1 MAKGTIQFSGTDECF
16 VLSSAENTNY
26 LYFPIAGEA
35 GLKAC
40 VTPNLGGDSKLD
52 QEHFVLEPVSVEN
65 LHNNKNTRNFW
76 LGFGDGRTWSAVG
89 SSAEQEAERFT
100 KDQEES
106 RVEGGFLWQKA
117 VRASRKYG
125 IEAEV
130 TSFVPVEANVE
141 IMQVTLRNTSDK
153 AVEFSPI
160 AVIPLYGRSADNLR
174 DHRNVTSMLH
184 RVSVTEE
191 GVQVKPTMS
200 FDEKG
205 HRLNQMIY
213 YVHGSE
219 GNGDRAVGF
228 FPTTESLIGEG
239 GSFLR
244 PEAVILDKE
253 GLPAGTKIDGREA
266 VGGLKFKKKT
276 LLPGEACT
284 YILRIG
290 AETEEEKISAADAAY
305 RTEADVTDALAKTS
319 GYWKNKV
326 NVHFH
331 TGDADFDRFMAWV
344 SFQPFLRRIYGCS
357 FLPYH
362 DYGRG
367 GRGWRDLW
375 QDCLSLLFMEPDN
388 VRKMIVANF
397 GGVRADGTNA
407 TIIGDGL
414 GNFIADRN
422 GIARVWMDH
431 AFWPFRTLKLYI
443 DQTGDIGILDETA
456 GYFKDPQASRATDID
471 KDWKT
476 SDGNWLKTADG
487 EVYSGSIIEH
497 LLVETLTAFCEVGEH
512 GIIRLRGADWNDA
525 LDMAA
530 KRGESVAFTFAYA
543 MNLEEIADTLEEY
556 GAKTGRSTVSVAK
569 ELTSLIEMDE
579 AVYGDAA
586 KKLEALDAYCNSCV
600 RNISGEQEEFGIDQ
614 IAAALRKMAAWEKDF
629 LRGQEWIDGAE
640 GEGWFNSY
648 YDDHANRVERYTE
661 EDADVRMMLT
671 GQVFAVMSGTAEDS
685 EVGKI
690 AKAADHYLYR
700 KEIGGYRLNTDFR
713 ELKMDMGRMFG
724 FSYGEKENGA
734 VFSHMAVMYGNA
746 LYTRG
751 FAKEGYKV
759 LKSLSD
765 TSLNFEVS
773 RMYPGIPEYF
783 NIDGRGMYPYLTG
796 AASWYLMTMILEV
809 YGVRGRNGDLW
820 FNPRLLAEQFDEKQE
835 AAIELFFAG
844 KPLRVVYRNPKGLDY
859 GSYRVGSIS
868 VNGATTM
875 CQAGEEAVL
884 SLDTVKA
891 FGESVTEITIVLEE
905 N

>member
-1 MAKGTIQFSGTDECF
+1 MAKGIMRFSGQDESF
-16 VLSSAENTNY
+16 VLTSAENTNY
-26 LYFPIAGEA
+26 LYFPVAGEA

-76 LGFGDGRTWSAVG
+76 LNFGGGRVWSAVG
-89 SSAEQEAERFT
+89 SSAAQEAERFT
-100 KDQEES
+100 EDQEES
-106 RVEGGFLWQKA
+106 RVEGGFLWHKA
-117 VRASRKYG
+117 VRSSKRYG

-130 TSFVPVEANVE
+130 ISFVPVDANVE
-141 IMQVTLRNTSDK
+141 IMLVKLRNTSGQPAEFTPT
-153 AVEFSPI
+153 AV
-160 AVIPLYGRSADNLR
+160 VPLYGRSADNLR

-184 RVSVTEE
+184 RVMVTEE

-205 HRLNQMIY
+205 HRLNHLIY

-219 GNGDRAVGF
+219 GDGQKAESF

-244 PEAVILDKE
+244 PEAVIRDKA
-253 GLPAGTKIDGREA
+253 GMPAGTKVDGREA
-266 VGGLKFKKKT
+266 VGGLRFRKKT
-276 LLPGEACT
+276 LAPGEECT

-290 AETEEEKISAADAAY
+290 AEEEEAKIGELDAAY
-305 RTEADVTDALAKTS
+305 SKEAEVTSVLAAT
-319 GYWKNKV
+319 GDYWKKKV
-326 NVHFH
+326 NVQFH
-331 TGDADFDRFMAWV
+331 TGDPDFDHFMSWV

-375 QDCLSLLFMEPDN
+375 QDCLSLLFMEPDD

-456 GYFKDPQASRATDID
+456 GYFKDPQAGRATGID
-471 KDWKT
+471 QDWKPE
-476 SDGNWLKTADG
+476 DGNQLKTADG
-487 EVYSGSIIEH
+487 SIYRGSIIEH

-525 LDMAA
+525 LDMAPN
-530 KRGESVAFTFAYA
+530 RGESVAFTFAYA
-543 MNLEEIADTLEEY
+543 MNLAEIADTLEEY
-556 GAKTGRSTVSVAK
+556 KTSTGKTTVSLAK
-569 ELTSLIEMDE
+569 ELLPLMEMSEDL
-579 AVYGDAA
+579 YGDAE
-586 KKLEALDAYCNSCV
+586 KKREALAAYCDSCV
-600 RNISGEQEEFGIDQ
+600 RNVSGAQAEIGIDT
-614 IAAALRKMAAWEKDF
+614 IVEKLRKMAVWQKDF

-648 YDDHANRVERYTE
+648 YDDHANVVERYSE
-661 EDADVRMMLT
+661 VDEDVRMMLT
-671 GQVFAVMSGTAEDS
+671 GQVFAVMSGTAE
-685 EVGKI
+685 EPQVAKI

-700 KEIGGYRLNTDFR
+700 KEIGGYRLNTDFK

-765 TSLNFEVS
+765 TSLDFEVS

-796 AASWYLMTMILEV
+796 AASWYMMTMILEV
-809 YGVRGRNGDLW
+809 YGVRGRNGDLI
-820 FNPRLLAEQFDEKQE
+820 FAPRLLAEQFDEKKE
-835 AAIELFFAG
+835 ASIELIFAG
-844 KPLRVVYRNPKGLDY
+844 KPLRIVYQNPKELEF
-859 GSYRVGSIS
+859 GSYRVAGCT
-868 VNGATTM
+868 VNGETRAYEK
-875 CQAGEEAVL
+875 GETAVIRREEI
-884 SLDTVKA
+884 D
-891 FGESVTEITIVLEE
+891 GYGDNVTEIKLVLEE
-905 N
+905 V

>member
-1 MAKGTIQFSGTDECF
+1 MAKGALQLSGKDETF
-16 VLSSAENTNY
+16 VLQSAENTNY

-76 LGFGDGRTWSAVG
+76 LNFGDGRVWSAVG
-89 SSAEQEAERFT
+89 SSAMQEAERFT
-100 KDQEES
+100 DAQEES

-117 VRASRKYG
+117 VRESTKYG

-141 IMQVTLRNTSDK
+141 IMRVKLRNTSDV
-153 AVEFSPI
+153 AAEFTPT

-184 RVSVTEE
+184 RVSVDED
-191 GVQVKPTMS
+191 GVEVKPTMS

-205 HRLNQMIY
+205 HRLNHLIY

-219 GNGDRAVGF
+219 GDGMKAESF

-244 PEAVILDKE
+244 PEAVIKDKP
-253 GLPAGTKIDGREA
+253 GMPAGTKIDGREA
-266 VGGLKFKKKT
+266 VGGLKFSKKT
-276 LLPGEACT
+276 LNPGEECV

-290 AETEEEKISAADAAY
+290 VEEDAAKITDNDKAY
-305 RTEADVTDALAKTS
+305 GTDADVTAALTKEIE
-319 GYWKNKV
+319 YWNNKV
-326 NVHFH
+326 NVRFH
-331 TGDADFDRFMAWV
+331 TGDPDFDNYMAWV

-375 QDCLSLLFMEPDN
+375 QDCLSLLFMEPDD

-407 TIIGDGL
+407 TIIGDGI

-443 DQTGDIGILDETA
+443 DQTGDIEILDEMA
-456 GYFKDPQASRATDID
+456 GYFKDPQASRATAID
-471 KDWKT
+471 GDWKPE
-476 SDGNWLKTADG
+476 DGNQLRTKDG
-487 EVYSGSIIEH
+487 AVYSGSIIEH
-497 LLVETLTAFCEVGEH
+497 LLVENLTAFCEVGEH

-530 KRGESVAFTFAYA
+530 KKGESVAFTFAYA
-543 MNLEEIADTLEEY
+543 MNLADIADTLEAY
-556 GAKTGRSTVSVAK
+556 KDKTGKNTVAALK
-569 ELTSLIEMDE
+569 ELAPLLEME
-579 AVYGDAA
+579 ETTYGDANR
-586 KKLEALDAYCNSCV
+586 KLQALQTYCDSCL
-600 RNISGEQEEFGIDQ
+600 RNVSGEKAEFDIDE
-614 IAAALRKMAAWEKDF
+614 IVRKLRKMAEWQKDF
-629 LRGQEWIDGAE
+629 LRGQEWIDGK
-640 GEGWFNSY
+640 GDEGWFNSY
-648 YDDHANRVERYTE
+648 YDDHANRVERYSE
-661 EDADVRMMLT
+661 NDEDVRMMLT
-671 GQVFAVMSGTAEDS
+671 GQVFAVMSGTAEDAQ
-685 EVGKI
+685 VARI
-690 AKAADHYLYR
+690 VKAADHYLYR

-724 FSYGEKENGA
+724 FAYGEKENGA

-765 TSLNFEVS
+765 TSLDFEVS

-809 YGVRGRNGDLW
+809 YGVRGKSGDLA
-820 FNPRLLAEQFDEKQE
+820 FCPRLLAEQFDENGE
-835 AAIELFFAG
+835 AVIELFFAG
-844 KPLRVVYRNPKGLDY
+844 KPLKVTYRNPKKLEF
-859 GSYRVGSIS
+859 GSYRVGSIT
-868 VNGATTM
+868 VNGETKTVSE
-875 CQAGEEAVL
+875 GEEAVIGL
-884 SLDTVKA
+884 GEVEC
-891 FGESVTEITIVLEE
+891 FGDGVTEITIELL
-905 N
+905 

>member
-100 KDQEES
+100 KEQEES

-117 VRASRKYG
+117 VRASKKYG

-219 GNGDRAVGF
+219 GNGDRAVSF

-319 GYWKNKV
+319 DYWKNKV

-579 AVYGDAA
+579 AVYGDVA

-700 KEIGGYRLNTDFR
+700 KKIGGYRLNTDFR

-844 KPLRVVYRNPKGLDY
+844 KPLRVVYRNPKGLEY

>member
-1 MAKGTIQFSGTDECF
+1 MAKGRLQLSGKDETF
-16 VLSSAENTNY
+16 VLTSAENTNY

-76 LGFGDGRTWSAVG
+76 LNFGGGRVWSAVG
-89 SSAEQEAERFT
+89 SSAEQEAEHFT
-100 KDQEES
+100 DSQEES

-117 VRASRKYG
+117 VRASKKYG
-125 IEAEV
+125 VEAEV
-130 TSFVPVEANVE
+130 TSFVPVDANVE
-141 IMQVTLRNTSDK
+141 IMKVKIRNTKDS
-153 AVEFSPI
+153 AAEFTPV

-184 RVSVTEE
+184 RVSVSEE

-205 HRLNQMIY
+205 HRLNHLTY

-219 GNGDRAVGF
+219 GNGDKAESF

-244 PEAVILDKE
+244 PEAVVMDKT
-253 GLPAGTKIDGREA
+253 GMPAGTKIAGREA
-266 VGGLKFKKKT
+266 VGGLKFAKKA
-276 LLPGEACT
+276 LAPGEECV

-290 AETEEEKISAADAAY
+290 AEEDEEKISALDAAY
-305 RTEADVTDALAKTS
+305 SKDADVTAALAKT
-319 GYWKNKV
+319 GAYWKNKV

-331 TGDADFDRFMAWV
+331 TGDPDFDNFMAWV

-375 QDCLSLLFMEPDN
+375 QDCLSLLFMEPDD

-407 TIIGDGL
+407 TIIGDGI

-456 GYFKDPQASRATDID
+456 GYFKDPQASRATAIDID
-471 KDWKT
+471 WKPE
-476 SDGNWLKTADG
+476 DGNQLKSADG
-487 EVYSGSIIEH
+487 KVYSGSIIEH

-543 MNLEEIADTLEEY
+543 MNLVDIADTLEEY
-556 GAKTGRSTVSVAK
+556 KTKTGKNTVSVAK
-569 ELTSLIEMDE
+569 ELKPLIEMDE
-579 AVYGDAA
+579 ALFGDAD
-586 KKLEALDAYCNSCV
+586 KKRAALQAYCDSCI
-600 RNISGEQEEFGIDQ
+600 RNVSGEQTEFAIDQ
-614 IAAALRKMAAWEKDF
+614 IVDSLRKMAAWQKDF
-629 LRGQEWIDGAE
+629 LRGQEWIDGQD

-648 YDDHANRVERYTE
+648 YDDHANRVEKYTE
-661 EDADVRMMLT
+661 NDEDVRMMLT
-671 GQVFAVMSGTAEDS
+671 GQVFAVMSGTAE
-685 EVGKI
+685 EAQVGKI

-765 TSLNFEVS
+765 TSLDFEVS

-809 YGVRGRNGDLW
+809 YGVRGQSGDLA
-820 FNPRLLAEQFDEKQE
+820 FCPRLLAEQFDENGE
-835 AAIELFFAG
+835 AVIELFFAG
-844 KPLRVVYRNPKGLDY
+844 KPLKITFQNPKDLEF
-859 GSYRVGSIS
+859 GSYRVGSIT
-868 VNGATTM
+868 VNGDTTVI
-875 CQAGEEAVL
+875 AEGEDAVI
-884 SLDTVKA
+884 SRSKVES
-891 FGESVTEITIVLEE
+891 FGDSVTEITVVLE
-905 N
+905 

>member
-1 MAKGTIQFSGTDECF
+1 MAEGTLQLSEKDESF
-16 VLSSAENTNY
+16 VLKSAENTNY

-76 LGFGDGRTWSAVG
+76 LNFGNGKVWSAVG

-100 KDQEES
+100 DAQEES

-117 VRASRKYG
+117 VRESKKYG

-141 IMQVTLRNTSDK
+141 IMRVKLRNTSDNE
-153 AVEFSPI
+153 VEFTPV

-184 RVSVTEE
+184 RVSATED

-205 HRLNQMIY
+205 HRLNHLIY

-219 GNGDRAVGF
+219 GSGDKAESF

-244 PEAVILDKE
+244 PEAVIKDKP
-253 GLPAGTKIDGREA
+253 GMPAGTKIDGREA

-276 LLPGEACT
+276 LAPGEECVF
-284 YILRIG
+284 ILRIG
-290 AETEEEKISAADAAY
+290 VEEEEGKIVEADAAY
-305 RTEADVTDALAKTS
+305 GTDADVIAALEKT
-319 GYWKNKV
+319 GEYWKNKV

-331 TGDADFDRFMAWV
+331 TGDSDFDNFMFWV

-375 QDCLSLLFMEPDN
+375 QDCLSLLFMEPDD

-407 TIIGDGL
+407 TIIGDGI

-456 GYFKDPQASRATDID
+456 GYFKDPQASRATAID
-471 KDWKT
+471 TDWKPE
-476 SDGNWLKTADG
+476 DGNQLKTADG
-487 EVYSGSIIEH
+487 KVYSGSIIEH

-543 MNLEEIADTLEEY
+543 MNLVDIADTLEEY
-556 GAKTGRSTVSVAK
+556 SAKTGKNSVAVAK
-569 ELTSLIEMDE
+569 ELKPLIEMDE
-579 AVYGDAA
+579 ATYGDSA
-586 KKLEALDAYCNSCV
+586 KKLEALKTYCDSCV
-600 RNISGEQEEFGIDQ
+600 RNVSGEQAEFDISR
-614 IAAALRKMAAWEKDF
+614 IVSALRKMAEWQKDF
-629 LRGQEWIDGAE
+629 LRSQEWIDGK
-640 GEGWFNSY
+640 GDEGWFNSY
-648 YDDHANRVERYTE
+648 YDDHGNRVEKYTE
-661 EDADVRMMLT
+661 NDEDVRMMLT
-671 GQVFAVMSGTAEDS
+671 GQVFAVMSGTAEEDR
-685 EVGKI
+685 VARI

-759 LKSLSD
+759 LKALSD
-765 TSLNFEVS
+765 TSLDFEVS

-796 AASWYLMTMILEV
+796 AASWYMMTMILEV
-809 YGVRGRNGDLW
+809 YGVRGKNGDLA
-820 FNPRLLAEQFDEKQE
+820 FAPRLLAEQFDQNGE
-835 AAIELFFAG
+835 AEIELCFAG
-844 KPLRVVYRNPKGLDY
+844 KPLKITYKNPKKLEY
-859 GSYRVGSIS
+859 KSYRVASVT
-868 VNGATTM
+868 VNGETKIVGD
-875 CQAGEEAVL
+875 GEEAVIAR
-884 SLDTVKA
+884 SEVESFKD
-891 FGESVTEITIVLEE
+891 SVTDIIIVLE
-905 N
+905 

>member
-1 MAKGTIQFSGTDECF
+1 MAKGTLQLSAKDETF
-16 VLSSAENTNY
+16 VLTSAENTNY

-76 LGFGDGRTWSAVG
+76 LNFGSGKVWSAVG

-100 KDQEES
+100 DAQEES

-117 VRASRKYG
+117 IRESKKYG

-130 TSFVPVEANVE
+130 TSFVPVDANVE
-141 IMQVTLRNTSDK
+141 IMKVKLRNTSDK
-153 AVEFSPI
+153 AVVFTPV

-184 RVSVTEE
+184 RVCVSEE

-205 HRLNQMIY
+205 HRLNHLTY

-219 GNGDRAVGF
+219 GTGGKAVSF

-244 PEAVILDKE
+244 PEAVIVDQP
-253 GLPAGTKIDGREA
+253 GMPAGTKIDGREA
-266 VGGLKFKKKT
+266 VGGLKFAKKA
-276 LLPGEACT
+276 LAPGEECS

-290 AETEEEKISAADAAY
+290 AEEDEARIKELDMTYSKD
-305 RTEADVTDALAKTS
+305 ADVTTALTKVNE
-319 GYWKNKV
+319 YWKNKV

-331 TGDADFDRFMAWV
+331 TGDPDFDNFMSWV

-375 QDCLSLLFMEPDN
+375 QDCLSLLFMEPDD

-407 TIIGDGL
+407 TIIGDGI

-443 DQTGDIGILDETA
+443 DQTGDIEILDEKV
-456 GYFKDPQASRATDID
+456 GYFKDPQASRATVID
-471 KDWKT
+471 TDWKPE
-476 SDGNWLKTADG
+476 DGNKLTTADG
-487 EVYSGSIIEH
+487 KIYSGSIIEH

-530 KRGESVAFTFAYA
+530 KKGESVAFTFAYA
-543 MNLEEIADTLEEY
+543 MNLVDIADTLEEY
-556 GAKTGRSTVSVAK
+556 KGKTGKSTVSVAK
-569 ELTSLIEMDE
+569 ELKPLIEMDE
-579 AVYGDAA
+579 SLFGDAQ
-586 KKLEALDAYCNSCV
+586 KKREALQAYCDSCI
-600 RNISGEQEEFGIDQ
+600 RNVSGEQAEFSIDQ
-614 IAAALRKMAAWEKDF
+614 IAASLRKMAAWQKDF
-629 LRGQEWIDGAE
+629 LRKEEWIDGAD

-648 YDDHANRVERYTE
+648 YDDHANRVEKYTE
-661 EDADVRMMLT
+661 NDEDVRMMLT
-671 GQVFAVMSGTAEDS
+671 GQVFAVMSGTAEEDQ
-685 EVGKI
+685 VGKI

-724 FSYGEKENGA
+724 FAYGEKENGA

-751 FAKEGYKV
+751 FAREGYKV

-765 TSLNFEVS
+765 TSLDFEVS

-796 AASWYLMTMILEV
+796 AASWYMMTMILEV
-809 YGVRGRNGDLW
+809 YGVRGKNGDLQ
-820 FNPRLLAEQFDEKQE
+820 FSPRLLAEQFDEKKE
-835 AAIELFFAG
+835 AVIELFFAG
-844 KPLRVVYRNPKGLDY
+844 KPLKITFQNPKNLEF
-859 GSYRVGSIS
+859 GSYRIGSIT
-868 VNGATTM
+868 VNGETT
-875 CQAGEEAVL
+875 AIAEGEDALISRCKVEG
-884 SLDTVKA
+884 
-891 FGESVTEITIVLEE
+891 FGDSVTEITVVLE
-905 N
+905 

>member
-1 MAKGTIQFSGTDECF
+1 MAKGTLQLSAKDETF
-16 VLSSAENTNY
+16 VLTSAENTNY

-76 LGFGDGRTWSAVG
+76 LNFGDGKVWSAVG

-100 KDQEES
+100 DAQEES

-117 VRASRKYG
+117 VRASKKYG

-130 TSFVPVEANVE
+130 TSFVPVDANVE
-141 IMQVTLRNTSDK
+141 IMRVLLRNTADRPVSFTP
-153 AVEFSPI
+153 V

-184 RVSVTEE
+184 RVSVSEE

-205 HRLNQMIY
+205 HRLNHLIY

-219 GNGDRAVGF
+219 GTGDKAESF

-244 PEAVILDKE
+244 PEAVIKDKP
-253 GLPAGTKIDGREA
+253 GMPAGTKIDGREA
-266 VGGLKFKKKT
+266 VGGLKFMKKT
-276 LLPGEACT
+276 LSPGEECV

-290 AETEEEKISAADAAY
+290 AEEDEAKIVALDTYYSKD
-305 RTEADVTDALAKTS
+305 ADVTAALDKT
-319 GYWKNKV
+319 GEYWKKKV

-331 TGDADFDRFMAWV
+331 TGDPDFDNFMAWV

-375 QDCLSLLFMEPDN
+375 QDCLSLLFMEPDD

-407 TIIGDGL
+407 TIIGDGI

-443 DQTGDIGILDETA
+443 DQTGDLGILDETA
-456 GYFKDPQASRATDID
+456 GYFKDPQASRATAID
-471 KDWKT
+471 SDWKPE
-476 SDGNWLKTADG
+476 DGTQLRTADG
-487 EVYSGSIIEH
+487 KVYSGSIIEH

-543 MNLEEIADTLEEY
+543 MNLEDIADTLEAY
-556 GAKTGRSTVSVAK
+556 VAKTGKTTVSVAK
-569 ELTSLIEMDE
+569 ELKPLAEMEE
-579 AVYGDAA
+579 ATYGDTE
-586 KKLEALDAYCNSCV
+586 KKLEALKIYCDSCM
-600 RNISGEQEEFGIDQ
+600 RNVSGEQAEFEIDQ
-614 IAAALRKMAAWEKDF
+614 IVASLRKMAAWQKDF
-629 LRGQEWIDGAE
+629 LRGQEWIDGKA

-648 YDDHANRVERYTE
+648 YDDHANRVEKYTE
-661 EDADVRMMLT
+661 NDEDVRMMLT
-671 GQVFAVMSGTAEDS
+671 GQVFAVMSGTAEDAQ
-685 EVGKI
+685 VAQI
-690 AKAADHYLYR
+690 ARAADHYLYR

-751 FAKEGYKV
+751 FAKEGFKV

-765 TSLNFEVS
+765 TSLDFEVS

-809 YGVRGRNGDLW
+809 YGVRGKNGDLA
-820 FNPRLLAEQFDEKQE
+820 FCPRLLAEQFNENGE
-835 AAIELFFAG
+835 AVIELFFAG
-844 KPLRVVYRNPKGLDY
+844 KPLRVTFRNPKNLEF
-859 GSYRVGSIS
+859 GSYRVGSLA
-868 VNGATTM
+868 VNGAVRTVPE
-875 CQAGEEAVL
+875 GEEAVIGR
-884 SLDTVKA
+884 SEVEG
-891 FGESVTEITIVLEE
+891 FGDAVTEITVVLE
-905 N
+905 

>member
-1 MAKGTIQFSGTDECF
+1 MAIRFSGKDESF
-16 VLSSAENTNY
+16 ILPSAENTNY

-76 LGFGDGRTWSAVG
+76 LNFGEGRVWSAVG
-89 SSAEQEAERFT
+89 SSAGQEAERFT
-100 KDQEES
+100 ESQEES
-106 RVEGGFLWQKA
+106 RVEGGFLWHKA
-117 VRASRKYG
+117 IRESGKYG
-125 IEAEV
+125 IFAEV
-130 TSFVPVEANVE
+130 TSFVPVDANVE
-141 IMQVTLRNTSDK
+141 IMRVRLWNTSEQ
-153 AVEFSPI
+153 AVTFTPV

-184 RVSVTEE
+184 RVRVTEE

-205 HRLNQMIY
+205 HRLNRMIY

-219 GNGDRAVGF
+219 GNGEKAESF

-244 PEAVILDKE
+244 PEAVILDKP
-253 GLPAGTKIDGREA
+253 GMPAGTSIDGREA
-266 VGGLKFKKKT
+266 VGGIKFRKIT
-276 LLPGEACT
+276 LSPKEECT

-290 AETEEEKISAADAAY
+290 AEEDEDKIREVDAAY
-305 RTEADVTDALAKTS
+305 RTDADVIAARIKT
-319 GYWKNKV
+319 GEYWKNKV

-331 TGDADFDRFMAWV
+331 TGDPDFDHFMSWV

-375 QDCLSLLFMEPDN
+375 QDCLSLLFMEPDD

-407 TIIGDGL
+407 TIIGDGI

-443 DQTGDIGILDETA
+443 DQTGDIGILDEAA
-456 GYFKDPQASRATDID
+456 GYFKDPQASRATAID
-471 KDWKT
+471 GDWKPE
-476 SDGNWLKTADG
+476 DGNRLKTADG
-487 EVYSGSIIEH
+487 RVYQGSIIEH
-497 LLVETLTAFCEVGEH
+497 LLIETLTAFCEVGEH

-543 MNLEEIADTLEEY
+543 MNLAEIADTLEEY
-556 GAKTGRSTVSVAK
+556 KAYSGKAAVSVAK
-569 ELTSLIEMDE
+569 ELKPLLEMDE
-579 AVYGDAA
+579 SLYGDAE
-586 KKLEALDAYCNSCV
+586 KKRDALSAYCDSCV
-600 RNISGEQEEFGIDQ
+600 RNVSGDQAEIPIDQ
-614 IAAALRKMAAWEKDF
+614 IIEKLRKMAIWQKDF

-648 YDDHANRVERYTE
+648 YDDHANAVERYTE
-661 EDADVRMMLT
+661 SDEDVRMMLT
-671 GQVFAVMSGTAEDS
+671 GQVFAIMSGTAEDS
-685 EVGKI
+685 EVAKI

-746 LYTRG
+746 LYSRG

-765 TSLNFEVS
+765 TSLDFEVS

-796 AASWYLMTMILEV
+796 AASWYMMTMILEV
-809 YGVRGRNGDLW
+809 YGVRGKNGDLL
-820 FNPRLLAEQFDEKQE
+820 FNPRILAEQFDEKRE

-844 KPLRVVYRNPKGLDY
+844 KPLRVIFRNPKGLEY
-859 GSYRVGSIS
+859 GSYRVGSIT
-868 VNGATTM
+868 VNGKCM
-875 CQAGEEAVL
+875 AGEPAMISREVIK
-884 SLDTVKA
+884 D
-891 FGESVTEITIVLEE
+891 FGDDVTEIIIALEE
-905 N
+905 K

>member
-117 VRASRKYG
+117 VRASKKYG

-319 GYWKNKV
+319 DYWKNKV

-844 KPLRVVYRNPKGLDY
+844 KPLRVVYRNPKGLEY

>member
-1 MAKGTIQFSGTDECF
+1 MAKGKLRLSAQDETF
-16 VLSSAENTNY
+16 VLTSAENTNY

-65 LHNNKNTRNFW
+65 LHNNKSTRNFW
-76 LGFGDGRTWSAVG
+76 LNFGSGRVWSAVG

-100 KDQEES
+100 DAQEES

-117 VRASRKYG
+117 VRTSKKYG

-130 TSFVPVEANVE
+130 TSFVPVDANVE
-141 IMQVTLRNTSDK
+141 IMRVLLRNVSQQEV
-153 AVEFSPI
+153 AFSPV

-184 RVSVTEE
+184 RVSVTED

-205 HRLNQMIY
+205 HRLNHLIY

-219 GNGDRAVGF
+219 GDGEKAESF

-239 GSFLR
+239 GSFLW
-244 PEAVILDKE
+244 PEAVVLDKK
-253 GLPAGTKIDGREA
+253 GMPVGTRIDGREA
-266 VGGLKFKKKT
+266 VGGLRFKKKT
-276 LLPGEACT
+276 LAPGEECV

-290 AETEEEKISAADAAY
+290 AEEDADKIRALDGSY
-305 RTEADVTDALAKTS
+305 STDSQVAEALAKT
-319 GYWKNKV
+319 GEYWKKKV
-326 NVHFH
+326 NVHVH
-331 TGDADFDRFMAWV
+331 TGDPDFDNFMAWV

-375 QDCLSLLFMEPDN
+375 QDCLSLLFMEPDD
-388 VRKMIVANF
+388 VRRMIVANF

-407 TIIGDGL
+407 TIIGDGI

-443 DQTGDIGILDETA
+443 DQTGDMGILDEMA
-456 GYFKDPQASRATDID
+456 GYFKDPQASRATAID
-471 KDWKT
+471 TDWKPE
-476 SDGNWLKTADG
+476 DGNRLKTAEG
-487 EVYSGSIIEH
+487 QIFSGSIIEH
-497 LLVETLTAFCEVGEH
+497 LLVENLTAFCEVGEH

-543 MNLEEIADTLEEY
+543 MNLADIADTLEEY
-556 GAKTGRSTVSVAK
+556 KARTGRSTVSVAK
-569 ELTSLIEMDE
+569 ELTPLIEMDE
-579 AVYGDAA
+579 TIYGDKD
-586 KKLEALDAYCNSCV
+586 KKLAVLQTYCDSCL
-600 RNISGEQEEFGIDQ
+600 RNVSGEQAEFDIDR
-614 IAAALRKMAAWEKDF
+614 IVARLRKMAAWQKDF

-648 YDDHANRVERYTE
+648 YDDHANRVEKYTTADE
-661 EDADVRMMLT
+661 DVRMMLT
-671 GQVFAVMSGTAEDS
+671 GQVFAVMSGTAEQDQ
-685 EVGKI
+685 VGKI

-751 FAKEGYKV
+751 FAREGYKV

-765 TSLNFEVS
+765 TSLDFEVS

-809 YGVRGRNGDLW
+809 YGVRGKNGDLE
-820 FNPRLLAEQFDEKQE
+820 FGPRLLAEQFDGNGE

-844 KPLRVVYRNPKGLDY
+844 KPLKITFRNPKGLEF
-859 GSYRVGSIS
+859 GSYRVGSVT
-868 VNGATTM
+868 VNGESTEYA
-875 CQAGEEAVL
+875 AEEAAVI
-884 SLDTVKA
+884 SRSRIES
-891 FGESVTEITIVLEE
+891 FGDSVTEITVVLE
-905 N
+905 

>member
-1 MAKGTIQFSGTDECF
+1 MAKGTIQFSGKDESF

-76 LGFGDGRTWSAVG
+76 LNFGEGRTWSAVG
-89 SSAEQEAERFT
+89 SSAEQEAQRFT

-117 VRASRKYG
+117 VRASKKYG

-141 IMQVTLRNTSDK
+141 IMMVKLKNTSGQP
-153 AVEFSPI
+153 AEFTPV

-184 RVSVTEE
+184 RVSVSEE

-205 HRLNQMIY
+205 HRLNQTIY

-219 GNGDRAVGF
+219 GKGEPAVSF

-244 PEAVILDKE
+244 PEAVILDRE

-276 LLPGEACT
+276 LAPGEECT

-305 RTEADVTDALAKTS
+305 RTEADVESALAKTS
-319 GYWKNKV
+319 EYWKNKV

-443 DQTGDIGILDETA
+443 DQTGDIGILDEAA
-456 GYFKDPQASRATDID
+456 GYFKDPQAGRATGID
-471 KDWKT
+471 GDWKPE
-476 SDGNWLKTADG
+476 DGNWLKTADG
-487 EVYSGSIIEH
+487 QVYSGSIIEH

-543 MNLEEIADTLEEY
+543 MNLEDIAETLTEY
-556 GAKTGRSTVSVAK
+556 KERTGRSTVSVAK
-569 ELTSLIEMDE
+569 ELTTLIEMDE
-579 AVYGDAA
+579 TVYGDAA
-586 KKLEALDAYCNSCV
+586 KKLEVLSAYCDSCV
-600 RNISGEQEEFGIDQ
+600 RNISGEQAEFGIDE

-629 LRGQEWIDGAE
+629 LRGQEWIDGAD

-648 YDDHANRVERYTE
+648 YDDHANRVERYAE
-661 EDADVRMMLT
+661 ADEDVRMMLT
-671 GQVFAVMSGTAEDS
+671 GQVFAVMSGTAE
-685 EVGKI
+685 EAQVGKI

-734 VFSHMAVMYGNA
+734 VFAHMAVMYGNA

-765 TSLNFEVS
+765 TSLDFEVS

-844 KPLRVVYRNPKGLDY
+844 KPLRVVYRNPKGLEY

-868 VNGATTM
+868 VNGDTKV
-875 CQAGEEAVL
+875 CEAGEEAVI
-884 SLDTVKA
+884 SLDTVSG
-891 FGESVTEITIVLEE
+891 FGETVTEILIVLE
-905 N
+905 

>member
-1 MAKGTIQFSGTDECF
+1 MAKGTIQFSGTDESF

-117 VRASRKYG
+117 VRASKKYG

-219 GNGDRAVGF
+219 GNGDRAVSF

-319 GYWKNKV
+319 DYWKNKV

-471 KDWKT
+471 KDWKA

-809 YGVRGRNGDLW
+809 YGVRGKNGDLW

-844 KPLRVVYRNPKGLDY
+844 KPLRVVYRNPKGLEY

>member
-1 MAKGTIQFSGTDECF
+1 MAKGTLQLSAKDETF
-16 VLSSAENTNY
+16 VLTSAENTNY

-76 LGFGDGRTWSAVG
+76 LNFGDGKVWSAVG

-100 KDQEES
+100 DAQEES

-117 VRASRKYG
+117 VRASKKYG

-130 TSFVPVEANVE
+130 TSFVPVDANVE
-141 IMQVTLRNTSDK
+141 IMRVLLRNTADRPVSFTP
-153 AVEFSPI
+153 V

-184 RVSVTEE
+184 RVSVSEE

-205 HRLNQMIY
+205 HRLNHLIY

-219 GNGDRAVGF
+219 GTGDKAESF

-244 PEAVILDKE
+244 PEAVIKDKP
-253 GLPAGTKIDGREA
+253 GMPAGTKIDGREA
-266 VGGLKFKKKT
+266 VGGLKFMKKT
-276 LLPGEACT
+276 LSPGEECV

-290 AETEEEKISAADAAY
+290 AEEDETKIAALDTSY
-305 RTEADVTDALAKTS
+305 SKDADVTAALDKT
-319 GYWKNKV
+319 GEYWKKKV

-331 TGDADFDRFMAWV
+331 TGDPDFDNFMAWV

-375 QDCLSLLFMEPDN
+375 QDCLSLLFMEPDD

-407 TIIGDGL
+407 TIIGDGI

-443 DQTGDIGILDETA
+443 DQTGDLGILDETA
-456 GYFKDPQASRATDID
+456 GYFKDPQASRATAID
-471 KDWKT
+471 SDWKPE
-476 SDGNWLKTADG
+476 DGNQLRTADG
-487 EVYSGSIIEH
+487 KVYSGSIIEH

-543 MNLEEIADTLEEY
+543 MNLEDIADTLEAY
-556 GAKTGRSTVSVAK
+556 VAKTGKTTVSVAK
-569 ELTSLIEMDE
+569 ELKPLAEMEE
-579 AVYGDAA
+579 ATYGDTE
-586 KKLEALDAYCNSCV
+586 KKLEALKIYCDSCM
-600 RNISGEQEEFGIDQ
+600 RNVSGEQAEFEIDQ
-614 IAAALRKMAAWEKDF
+614 IVASLRKMAAWQKDF
-629 LRGQEWIDGAE
+629 LRGQEWIDGKH

-648 YDDHANRVERYTE
+648 YDDHANRVEKYTE
-661 EDADVRMMLT
+661 NDEDVRMMLT
-671 GQVFAVMSGTAEDS
+671 GQVFAVMSGTAE
-685 EVGKI
+685 ETQVAQI
-690 AKAADHYLYR
+690 ARAADHYLYR

-751 FAKEGYKV
+751 FAKEGFKV

-765 TSLNFEVS
+765 TSLDFEVS

-809 YGVRGRNGDLW
+809 YGVRGKNGDLA
-820 FNPRLLAEQFDEKQE
+820 FCPRLLAEQFNENGE
-835 AAIELFFAG
+835 AVIELFFAG
-844 KPLRVVYRNPKGLDY
+844 KPLRVTFRNPKNLEF
-859 GSYRVGSIS
+859 GSYRVGSLA
-868 VNGATTM
+868 VNGAVRTVPE
-875 CQAGEEAVL
+875 GEEAVIGR
-884 SLDTVKA
+884 SEVEG
-891 FGESVTEITIVLEE
+891 FGDAVTEITVVLE
-905 N
+905 

>member
-1 MAKGTIQFSGTDECF
+1 MAKGRLQLSGKDETF
-16 VLSSAENTNY
+16 VLTSAENTNY

-76 LGFGDGRTWSAVG
+76 LNFGGGRVWSAVG

-100 KDQEES
+100 DSQEES

-117 VRASRKYG
+117 VRASKKYG
-125 IEAEV
+125 VEAEV
-130 TSFVPVEANVE
+130 TSFVPVDANVE
-141 IMQVTLRNTSDK
+141 IMKVKIRNTKDS
-153 AVEFSPI
+153 AAEFTPV

-184 RVSVTEE
+184 RVSVSEE

-205 HRLNQMIY
+205 HRLNHLTY

-219 GNGDRAVGF
+219 GNGDKAESF

-244 PEAVILDKE
+244 PEAVVLDKE
-253 GLPAGTKIDGREA
+253 GLPAGTKIAGREA
-266 VGGLKFKKKT
+266 VGGLKYAKKT
-276 LLPGEACT
+276 LAPGEQCV

-290 AETEEEKISAADAAY
+290 AEEDEEKISALDAAY
-305 RTEADVTDALAKTS
+305 SKDADVTAALAKT
-319 GYWKNKV
+319 GAYWKNKV

-331 TGDADFDRFMAWV
+331 TGDPDFDNFMAWV

-375 QDCLSLLFMEPDN
+375 QDCLSLLFMEPDD

-407 TIIGDGL
+407 TIIGDGI

-456 GYFKDPQASRATDID
+456 GYFKDPQASRATAID
-471 KDWKT
+471 SDWKPE
-476 SDGNWLKTADG
+476 DGNQLKSADG
-487 EVYSGSIIEH
+487 KVYSGSIIEH

-543 MNLEEIADTLEEY
+543 MNLVDIADTLEEY
-556 GAKTGRSTVSVAK
+556 KTKTGKNTVSVAK
-569 ELTSLIEMDE
+569 ELKPLIETDE
-579 AVYGDAA
+579 ALFGDAD
-586 KKLEALDAYCNSCV
+586 KKRAALQAYCDSCI
-600 RNISGEQEEFGIDQ
+600 RNVSGEQAEFAIDQ
-614 IAAALRKMAAWEKDF
+614 IVDSLRKMAAWQKDF
-629 LRGQEWIDGAE
+629 LRGQEWIDGQN

-648 YDDHANRVERYTE
+648 YDDHANRVEKYTE
-661 EDADVRMMLT
+661 NDEDVRMMLT
-671 GQVFAVMSGTAEDS
+671 GQVFAVMSGTAE
-685 EVGKI
+685 EAQVGKI

-765 TSLNFEVS
+765 TSLDFEVS

-809 YGVRGRNGDLW
+809 YGVRGRSGDLA
-820 FNPRLLAEQFDEKQE
+820 FCPRLLAEQFDQNGE
-835 AAIELFFAG
+835 AVIELFFAG
-844 KPLRVVYRNPKGLDY
+844 KPLKVTFRNPKGLEF
-859 GSYRVGSIS
+859 GSYRVGSVT
-868 VNGATTM
+868 VNGETTKYA
-875 CQAGEEAVL
+875 AGEAAVISRSRIETL
-884 SLDTVKA
+884 GD
-891 FGESVTEITIVLEE
+891 SVTEIVVVLE
-905 N
+905 

>member
-1 MAKGTIQFSGTDECF
+1 MSNGAIHFTGQDENF
-16 VLSSAENTNY
+16 ILPSAENTSY

-76 LGFGDGRTWSAVG
+76 LNFGGGRVWSAVG

-100 KDQEES
+100 DAQEES
-106 RVEGGFLWQKA
+106 RVEAGFLWHRS
-117 VRASRKYG
+117 VRESKRYG
-125 IEAEV
+125 VNAEV
-130 TSFVPVEANVE
+130 TSFVPVDANVE
-141 IMQVTLRNTSDK
+141 LMLVKLRNTSDQP
-153 AVEFSPI
+153 VSFTPT

-184 RVSVTEE
+184 RAAVTGD
-191 GVQVKPTMS
+191 GVQVRPTMS

-205 HRLNQMIY
+205 HRLNRMIY
-213 YVHGSE
+213 YVHGCTGS
-219 GNGDRAVGF
+219 GRKAQSF

-244 PEAVILDKE
+244 PWAVVTDQP
-253 GLPAGTKIDGREA
+253 GLPAGTTIDGREA
-266 VGGLKFKKKT
+266 VGGLKFEKT
-276 LLPGEACT
+276 TLEPGEECA

-290 AETEEEKISAADAAY
+290 AEEEEAKIAALDAAY
-305 RTEADVTDALAKTS
+305 GTEAEVSSALKKTED
-319 GYWKNKV
+319 YWKNKV

-331 TGDADFDRFMAWV
+331 TGNKDFDHFMAWV
-344 SFQPFLRRIYGCS
+344 AIQPFLRRIYGCS

-375 QDCLSLLFMEPDN
+375 QDCLSLLFMEPDD
-388 VRKMIVANF
+388 VRRMIVSNF

-407 TIIGDGL
+407 TIIGDGI

-431 AFWPFRTLKLYI
+431 AFWPFRTLRLYI
-443 DQTGDIGILDETA
+443 DQTGDIGILDEEA
-456 GYFKDPQASRATDID
+456 AYFKDPQAARATGID
-471 KDWKT
+471 KEWKPE
-476 SDGNWLKTADG
+476 DGNLLKTKAG
-487 EVYSGSIIEH
+487 EVYRGSIIEH
-497 LLVETLTAFCEVGEH
+497 LLVETLTAFLEVGEH

-525 LDMAA
+525 LDMAPN
-530 KRGESVAFTFAYA
+530 RGESVAFTFAYA
-543 MNLEEIADTLEEY
+543 MNLAEIADTLEEY
-556 GAKTGRSTVSVAK
+556 KERTGNTSVRVAEELTLLIDMDEGLYKDAEKKRAALKAYCDSCERHVSGTKVSV
-569 ELTSLIEMDE
+569 D
-579 AVYGDAA
+579 
-586 KKLEALDAYCNSCV
+586 
-600 RNISGEQEEFGIDQ
+600 IDR
-614 IAAALRKMAAWEKDF
+614 IVSSMRSMAAWQKDF
-629 LRGQEWIDGAE
+629 LRGQEWIDGAS

-648 YDDHANRVERYTE
+648 YDDHANAVERYTE
-661 EDADVRMMLT
+661 ADEDVRMMLT
-671 GQVFAVMSGTAEDS
+671 GQVFAVMSGTAEDDR
-685 EVGKI
+685 VAKI
-690 AKAADHYLYR
+690 ARAADHYLYR

-746 LYTRG
+746 LYSRG

-759 LKSLSD
+759 LKTLAD
-765 TSLNFEVS
+765 TSLDFDVS

-809 YGVRGRNGDLW
+809 YGVRGQSGDLL
-820 FNPRLLAEQFDEKQE
+820 FRPRLLAEQFDEAGE
-835 AAIELFFAG
+835 ASIRLFFAG
-844 KPLRVVYRNPKGLDY
+844 KPLLVIYRNKKKLEY
-859 GSYRVGSIS
+859 GNYRVGSIT
-868 VNGATTM
+868 VEGETIIFKEGE
-875 CQAGEEAVL
+875 QAALG
-884 SLDTVKA
+884 LDKVKG
-891 FGESVTEITIVLEE
+891 FGDAAAEIVIDLI
-905 N
+905 

>member
-1 MAKGTIQFSGTDECF
+1 MEKGPMQFIGKDGSF
-16 VLSSAENTNY
+16 VLKSAENTSY

-52 QEHFVLEPVSVEN
+52 QEHFILEPVSAEN

-76 LGFGDGRTWSAVG
+76 LNFGEGRIWSAVG
-89 SSAEQEAERFT
+89 SSAGQEAERFT
-100 KDQEES
+100 DDQEES

-117 VRASRKYG
+117 IRDSKKYG
-125 IEAEV
+125 IHAEV
-130 TSFVPVEANVE
+130 TSFVPVDANVE
-141 IMQVTLRNTSDK
+141 IMMVKLRNVSDSP
-153 AVEFSPI
+153 VEFTPV

-184 RVSVTEE
+184 RVSTNED

-205 HRLNQMIY
+205 HRLNRMIY
-213 YVHGSE
+213 YVYGSE
-219 GNGDRAVGF
+219 GNGEKAESF

-244 PEAVILDKE
+244 PEAVIKDRP
-253 GLPAGTKIDGREA
+253 GMPAGVKIDGREA
-266 VGGLKFKKKT
+266 VGGLRFRRAA
-276 LLPGEACT
+276 LAPDEECT

-290 AETEEEKISAADAAY
+290 AKEDEAGIKEVDLSY
-305 RTEADVTDALAKTS
+305 RTEGNVNIALTKTS
-319 GYWKNKV
+319 DYWRNKV

-331 TGDADFDRFMAWV
+331 TGDPDFDHFMSWV

-407 TIIGDGL
+407 TIIGDGI

-443 DQTGDIGILDETA
+443 DQTGDIGILEEEA
-456 GYFKDPQASRATDID
+456 GYFKDPQVCRATGID
-471 KDWKT
+471 KDWKPE
-476 SDGNWLKTADG
+476 DGNLLKTADG
-487 EVYSGSIIEH
+487 RVYHGSIIEH
-497 LLVETLTAFCEVGEH
+497 LLIETLTAFCEVGEH

-525 LDMAA
+525 LDMASN
-530 KRGESVAFTFAYA
+530 RGESVAFTFAYA
-543 MNLEEIADTLEEY
+543 MNLAEIADTLEEY
-556 GAKTGRSTVSVAK
+556 KCHTGKAMVSIAK
-569 ELTSLIEMDE
+569 ELNPFIEMKE
-579 AVYGDAA
+579 SCYGDAE
-586 KKLEALDAYCNSCV
+586 KKREILSAYCESCV
-600 RNISGEQEEFGIDQ
+600 SSISGEQAQVDIDR
-614 IAAALRKMAAWEKDF
+614 IISALRKMAEWQKSF

-648 YDDHANRVERYTE
+648 YDDSARAVERYAE
-661 EDADVRMMLT
+661 NDEDVRMMLT
-671 GQVFAVMSGTAEDS
+671 GQVFAVMSGTAEEA
-685 EVGKI
+685 EVTKI
-690 AKAADHYLYR
+690 VKAADHYLYR
-700 KEIGGYRLNTDFR
+700 KEIGGYRLNTDFK

-746 LYTRG
+746 LYSRG

-759 LKSLSD
+759 MKSLSD
-765 TSLNFEVS
+765 TSLDFRVS

-796 AASWYLMTMILEV
+796 AASWYMMTMILEV
-809 YGVRGRNGDLW
+809 YGVRGRNGDLQ
-820 FNPRLLAEQFDEKQE
+820 FSPRILAEQFDDTKE
-835 AAIELFFAG
+835 ASIELYFAG
-844 KPLRVVYRNPKGLDY
+844 KPLRIIYRNPEGLEY
-859 GSYRVGSIS
+859 GSYRVGSFT
-868 VNGATTM
+868 VNGETTV
-875 CQAGEEAVL
+875 CRAGESAVIRRNVI
-884 SLDTVKA
+884 DN
-891 FGESVTEITIVLEE
+891 FGDDVTEIIIVLEE
-905 N
+905 Q

>member
-1 MAKGTIQFSGTDECF
+1 MAKGRLQLSGKDETF
-16 VLSSAENTNY
+16 VLTSAENTNY

-52 QEHFVLEPVSVEN
+52 QEHFILEPVSVEN

-76 LGFGDGRTWSAVG
+76 LNFGGGRVWSAVG
-89 SSAEQEAERFT
+89 RSAEQEAERFT
-100 KDQEES
+100 DAQEAS

-117 VRASRKYG
+117 VRASKKYG
-125 IEAEV
+125 VEAEV
-130 TSFVPVEANVE
+130 TSFVPVDANVE
-141 IMQVTLRNTSDK
+141 IMKVKIRNTKDS
-153 AVEFSPI
+153 AAEFTPV

-184 RVSVTEE
+184 RVSVSEE

-205 HRLNQMIY
+205 HRLNHLTY
-213 YVHGSE
+213 YVHGTE
-219 GNGDRAVGF
+219 GNGDKAESF

-244 PEAVILDKE
+244 PEAVVMDKT
-253 GLPAGTKIDGREA
+253 GMPAGTKIAGREA
-266 VGGLKFKKKT
+266 VGGLKFAKKT
-276 LLPGEACT
+276 LAPGEECV

-290 AETEEEKISAADAAY
+290 AEEDEEKISALDAAY
-305 RTEADVTDALAKTS
+305 SKDADVDAALEKT
-319 GYWKNKV
+319 GAYWKNKV

-331 TGDADFDRFMAWV
+331 TGDPDFDNFMAWV

-375 QDCLSLLFMEPDN
+375 QDCLSLLFMEPDD

-407 TIIGDGL
+407 TIIGDGI

-431 AFWPFRTLKLYI
+431 AFWPFRTLRLYI

-456 GYFKDPQASRATDID
+456 GYFKDPQASRATAID
-471 KDWKT
+471 RDWKPE
-476 SDGNWLKTADG
+476 DGNRLKTADG
-487 EVYSGSIIEH
+487 QIYSGSIIEH

-543 MNLEEIADTLEEY
+543 MNLSDIADTLEEY
-556 GAKTGRSTVSVAK
+556 KAKTGKNTISVAK
-569 ELTSLIEMDE
+569 ELKPLMEMDE
-579 AVYGDAA
+579 TTYGDKD
-586 KKLEALDAYCNSCV
+586 KKLAVLQTYCDSCL
-600 RNISGEQEEFGIDQ
+600 RNVSGEQAEFAIDQ
-614 IAAALRKMAAWEKDF
+614 IVDSLRKMAAWQKDF

-648 YDDHANRVERYTE
+648 YDDHANRVEKYTE
-661 EDADVRMMLT
+661 RDEDVRMMLT
-671 GQVFAVMSGTAEDS
+671 GQVFAVMSGTAEEDQ
-685 EVGKI
+685 VGKI

-751 FAKEGYKV
+751 LAGEGYKV

-765 TSLNFEVS
+765 TSLDFEVS

-809 YGVRGRNGDLW
+809 YGVRGKSGDLE
-820 FNPRLLAEQFDEKQE
+820 FSPRLMAEQFDGNQE
-835 AAIELFFAG
+835 AVIELFFAG
-844 KPLRVVYRNPKGLDY
+844 KPLMITFRNPKGLEF
-859 GSYRVGSIS
+859 GSYRVGSVT
-868 VNGATTM
+868 VNGETT
-875 CQAGEEAVL
+875 AISEGEDAVI
-884 SLDTVKA
+884 SRSKVES
-891 FGESVTEITIVLEE
+891 FGDSVTEITVVLE
-905 N
+905 

>member
-1 MAKGTIQFSGTDECF
+1 MAKGTLQLSAKDETF
-16 VLSSAENTNY
+16 VLTSAENTNY

-76 LGFGDGRTWSAVG
+76 LNFGDGKVWSAVG

-100 KDQEES
+100 DAQEES

-117 VRASRKYG
+117 VRASKKYG

-130 TSFVPVEANVE
+130 TSFVPVDVNVE
-141 IMQVTLRNTSDK
+141 IMRVLLRNTADRPVSFTP
-153 AVEFSPI
+153 V

-184 RVSVTEE
+184 RVSVSEE

-205 HRLNQMIY
+205 HRLNHLIY

-219 GNGDRAVGF
+219 GTGDKAESF

-244 PEAVILDKE
+244 PEAVIKDKP
-253 GLPAGTKIDGREA
+253 GMPAGTKIDGREA
-266 VGGLKFKKKT
+266 VGGLKFMKKT
-276 LLPGEACT
+276 LSPGEECV

-290 AETEEEKISAADAAY
+290 AEEDESKIAALDVSY
-305 RTEADVTDALAKTS
+305 SKDADVTAALDKT
-319 GYWKNKV
+319 GEYWKKKV

-331 TGDADFDRFMAWV
+331 TGDPDFDNFMAWV

-375 QDCLSLLFMEPDN
+375 QDCLSLLFMEPDD

-407 TIIGDGL
+407 TIIGDGI

-443 DQTGDIGILDETA
+443 DQTGDLGILDETA
-456 GYFKDPQASRATDID
+456 GYFKDPQASRATAID
-471 KDWKT
+471 SDWKPE
-476 SDGNWLKTADG
+476 DGNQLRTADG
-487 EVYSGSIIEH
+487 KVYSGSIIEH

-543 MNLEEIADTLEEY
+543 MNLEDIADTLEAY
-556 GAKTGRSTVSVAK
+556 AAKTGKTTVSVAK
-569 ELTSLIEMDE
+569 ELKPLAEMEE
-579 AVYGDAA
+579 ATYGDTE
-586 KKLEALDAYCNSCV
+586 KKLEALKIYCDSCM
-600 RNISGEQEEFGIDQ
+600 RNVSGEQAEFEINQ
-614 IAAALRKMAAWEKDF
+614 IVASLRKMAAWQKDF
-629 LRGQEWIDGAE
+629 LRGQEWIDGKD

-648 YDDHANRVERYTE
+648 YDDHANRVEKYTE
-661 EDADVRMMLT
+661 NDEDVRMMLT
-671 GQVFAVMSGTAEDS
+671 GQVFAVMSGTAE
-685 EVGKI
+685 ETQVAQI

-751 FAKEGYKV
+751 FAKEGFKV

-765 TSLNFEVS
+765 TSLDFEVS

-809 YGVRGRNGDLW
+809 YGVRGKNGDLA
-820 FNPRLLAEQFDEKQE
+820 FCPRLLAEQFNENGE
-835 AAIELFFAG
+835 AVIELFFAG
-844 KPLRVVYRNPKGLDY
+844 KPLRVTFRNPKNLEF
-859 GSYRVGSIS
+859 GSYRVGSLA
-868 VNGATTM
+868 VNGAVRTVPE
-875 CQAGEEAVL
+875 GEEAVIGR
-884 SLDTVKA
+884 SEVEG
-891 FGESVTEITIVLEE
+891 FGDAVTEITAVLE
-905 N
+905 

>member
-1 MAKGTIQFSGTDECF
+1 MAKETLQLSAKDETF
-16 VLSSAENTNY
+16 VLTSAENTNY

-65 LHNNKNTRNFW
+65 LHNNKDTRNFW
-76 LGFGDGRTWSAVG
+76 LNFGDGKVWSAVG

-100 KDQEES
+100 DAQEES

-117 VRASRKYG
+117 VRASKKYG

-130 TSFVPVEANVE
+130 TSFVPVDANVE
-141 IMQVTLRNTSDK
+141 IMRVLLRNTADQPVSFTP
-153 AVEFSPI
+153 V

-184 RVSVTEE
+184 RVSVSEE

-205 HRLNQMIY
+205 HRLNHLSY

-219 GNGDRAVGF
+219 GTGDKAESF
-228 FPTTESLIGEG
+228 FSTTESLIGEG

-244 PEAVILDKE
+244 PEAVIKDKP
-253 GLPAGTKIDGREA
+253 GMPAGTKIDGREA
-266 VGGLKFKKKT
+266 VGGLKFMKKT
-276 LLPGEACT
+276 LSPGEECV

-290 AETEEEKISAADAAY
+290 AEEDEAKIAALDTSY
-305 RTEADVTDALAKTS
+305 SKDADVTAALDKT
-319 GYWKNKV
+319 GEYWKKKV

-331 TGDADFDRFMAWV
+331 TGDPDFDNFMAWV

-375 QDCLSLLFMEPDN
+375 QDCLSLLFMEPDD

-407 TIIGDGL
+407 TIIGDGI

-443 DQTGDIGILDETA
+443 DQTGDLGILDETA
-456 GYFKDPQASRATDID
+456 GYFKDPQASRATAID
-471 KDWKT
+471 SDWKPE
-476 SDGNWLKTADG
+476 DGNQLRTADG
-487 EVYSGSIIEH
+487 KVYSGNIIEH

-543 MNLEEIADTLEEY
+543 MNLEDIADTLEAY
-556 GAKTGRSTVSVAK
+556 VAKTGKTTVSVAK
-569 ELTSLIEMDE
+569 ELKPLAEMEE
-579 AVYGDAA
+579 ATYGDTE
-586 KKLEALDAYCNSCV
+586 KKLEALKIYCDSCMQNV
-600 RNISGEQEEFGIDQ
+600 SGEQVEFEIDQ
-614 IAAALRKMAAWEKDF
+614 IVASLRKMAAWQKDF
-629 LRGQEWIDGAE
+629 LRGQEWINGKA

-648 YDDHANRVERYTE
+648 YDDHANRVEKYTE
-661 EDADVRMMLT
+661 NDEDVRMMLT
-671 GQVFAVMSGTAEDS
+671 GQVFAVMSGTAE
-685 EVGKI
+685 ETQVAQI

-751 FAKEGYKV
+751 FAKEGFKV
-759 LKSLSD
+759 LKTLSD
-765 TSLNFEVS
+765 TSLDFEVS

-809 YGVRGRNGDLW
+809 YGVRGKNGDLA
-820 FNPRLLAEQFDEKQE
+820 FCPRLLAEQFNENGE
-835 AAIELFFAG
+835 AVIELFFAG
-844 KPLRVVYRNPKGLDY
+844 KPLRVTFRNPKNLEF
-859 GSYRVGSIS
+859 GSYRVGSLA
-868 VNGATTM
+868 VNGAVRTVPE
-875 CQAGEEAVL
+875 GEEAVIGR
-884 SLDTVKA
+884 SEVEG
-891 FGESVTEITIVLEE
+891 FGDAVTEITVVLE
-905 N
+905 